1 MMDNRLKIL
10 VTGGAGF
17 IGSHLVDQL
26 LDRGHRVIAV
36 DDYTLGTPENVKE
49 ALNNERFEL
58 IELDLLD
65 LDKLDQLFMRENIE
79 MVYHLAAN
87 SDIREGTRSTDRDL
101 KLTFMTTYNVL
112 ECMRNHQVNKIFFAS
127 SPVVFGRKDKPLTED
142 MSVHPESL
150 YAASK
155 QAAESFIMAFCHLY
169 HIQSWIVRFSNIVGE
184 RATHGILFDFVNKL
198 SNNPLEL
205 EVLGDGRQ
213 CKPYMYVRDLVDG
226 VIYIVDHA
234 DELLN
239 VFNIGPKDATLVA
252 DIAQMVLDAKGDQQ
266 RIVYTGGE
274 GGWKGDIPTYGH
286 NATKLKHL
294 GWEPSYGSDEA
305 VKIALQRM

>member
-1 MMDNRLKIL
+1 MMDNRPKIL

-65 LDKLDQLFMRENIE
+65 LEKLDQLFMRENIE

-112 ECMRNHQVNKIFFAS
+112 ECMRNHQVSKNIFCL
-127 SPVVFGRKDKPLTED
+127 VFRCFRT
-142 MSVHPESL
+142 
-150 YAASK
+150 
-155 QAAESFIMAFCHLY
+155 
-169 HIQSWIVRFSNIVGE
+169 
-184 RATHGILFDFVNKL
+184 
-198 SNNPLEL
+198 
-205 EVLGDGRQ
+205 
-213 CKPYMYVRDLVDG
+213 
-226 VIYIVDHA
+226 
-234 DELLN
+234 
-239 VFNIGPKDATLVA
+239 
-252 DIAQMVLDAKGDQQ
+252 Q
-266 RIVYTGGE
+266 R
-274 GGWKGDIPTYGH
+274 
-286 NATKLKHL
+286 
-294 GWEPSYGSDEA
+294 
-305 VKIALQRM
+305 